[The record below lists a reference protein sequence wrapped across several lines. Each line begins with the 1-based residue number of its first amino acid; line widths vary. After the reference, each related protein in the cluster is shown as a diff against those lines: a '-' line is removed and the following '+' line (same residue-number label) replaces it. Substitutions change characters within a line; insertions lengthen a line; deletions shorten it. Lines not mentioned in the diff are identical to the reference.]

1 MSGPIVVQHVTKSS
15 SKQKK
20 ESETSTG
27 VAVHLNKE
35 GSSSGSDA
43 ELELNLKLDEVENRH
58 STMGKYQQNAT
69 HLNHY
74 SVKVWV
80 KFERKKLKMFQDS
93 VVVAKHIML
102 SFFTHS
108 NITFP
113 LILDM

>member
-1 MSGPIVVQHVTKSS
+1 MSGSIVVQHVTKSS

-20 ESETSTG
+20 ESEKSTG
-27 VAVHLNKE
+27 VKE
-35 GSSSGSDA
+35 GSSSGSDT

-74 SVKVWV
+74 NVKVWV
-80 KFERKKLKMFQDS
+80 KFERKKLKMFHDS
-93 VVVAKHIML
+93 VIVAEHIML

>member
-1 MSGPIVVQHVTKSS
+1 MSGSIVVQHVTKSS

-58 STMGKYQQNAT
+58 STMGKYLQNAT
-69 HLNHY
+69 HLNHCTI
-74 SVKVWV
+74 KVWV
-80 KFERKKLKMFQDS
+80 KFEEKKFS
-93 VVVAKHIML
+93 GF
-102 SFFTHS
+102 SRS
-108 NITFP
+108 C
-113 LILDM
+113 